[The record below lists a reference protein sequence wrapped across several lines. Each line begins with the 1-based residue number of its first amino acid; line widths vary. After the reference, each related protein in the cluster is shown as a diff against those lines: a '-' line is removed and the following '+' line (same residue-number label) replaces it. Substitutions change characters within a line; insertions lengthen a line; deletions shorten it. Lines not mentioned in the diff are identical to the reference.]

1 MESFKVL
8 ASCLEQELI
17 FGGESKP
24 KEYSGGDLVWHFLK
38 RCLHAL
44 MQYKMY
50 HGHVKS
56 AAMFSVVLEARLR
69 VSTLTVN
76 GSTSNNLV
84 SLTFHIGRL
93 QDVKKS
99 SAKIDIAARLRHIN
113 FRKLETDGF
122 NVSNLSWIWRA
133 CGHVEEL
140 EVSRLSDDAIL
151 SVILDSKEFAVGVVQ
166 NKSDVLRV
174 LKSCPNLG
182 KLTALDDEGYWSNSS
197 PEARVLDFIDWD
209 SESSCVHWTLATG
222 LGKFERLWELEELPI
237 PNMNH
242 QIKDVL
248 EVEWMVENW
257 PKLWKIIGLNQEP
270 HVYKWLKAKHP
281 DIRLKEPSSG

>member
-76 GSTSNNLV
+76 GSTSNNLA

-209 SESSCVHWTLATG
+209 SEV
-222 LGKFERLWELEELPI
+222 KVP
-237 PNMNH
+237 
-242 QIKDVL
+242 
-248 EVEWMVENW
+248 
-257 PKLWKIIGLNQEP
+257 
-270 HVYKWLKAKHP
+270 
-281 DIRLKEPSSG
+281 